1 MVAFRIYKGGV
12 RVINEIGVRVGEVIR
27 ALGMKKVRF
36 AEQIGVDQSY
46 MTKLSKGAGQPSD
59 LLITS
64 ICREFNVNEKWL
76 RTGEGEMFNPTPD
89 RLIDEITYKYQLSD
103 IGRELIEVYLTLDQA
118 DRTGVECFIHNL
130 FEKWSLRSTQPSQS
144 DKEIEQEVERYRQ
157 DLLAKRDTNNI
168 EVALELTPPV
178 PDVMSELAEVK
189 RQNREMAQQNQE
201 LTKQNKEFLM
211 RLEILEK
218 EENEKERRH
227 TKQSIF
233 PARSHTQ

>member
-1 MVAFRIYKGGV
+1 MNNDVGHRIGKL
-12 RVINEIGVRVGEVIR
+12 IESLKI
-27 ALGMKKVRF
+27 KKVRF
-36 AEQIGVDQSY
+36 AEKVRVDQSY
-46 MTKLSKGAGQPSD
+46 ITQLTIGKRNPSD
-59 LLITS
+59 RLIDS
-64 ICREFNVNEKWL
+64 ICREFNVNETWL

-168 EVALELTPPV
+168 EVALELTPSV
-178 PDVMSELAEVK
+178 PNVMSELAEMK

-201 LTKQNKEFLM
+201 LTRQNKEFLT

-218 EENEKERRH
+218 EENEWEREH
-227 TKQSIF
+227 TKQSIST
-233 PARSHTQ
+233 ARSHTQ